1 MDDDAYDDNDYT
13 VTPGARTV
21 LQKATVMAIQLNQRY
36 VTSEHILYCLLET
49 KNRRDMAI
57 RMLKKLRVPIDT
69 FREMVLEN
77 IRQLTSNTEP
87 PVISRYR
94 KPDQVYYSPKVKEII
109 SISGAEAMSM
119 GTNQIGTEH
128 LLIGIMMSDTG
139 IATNVFRQANIDATK
154 MRDVIYELQGVNT
167 SKSSK
172 PKPRSKT
179 KSKPEDT
186 QSEFEKYAT
195 DLTLIAESGDLLPV
209 IGRSTEIDQVVQTL
223 LRKSKNNPVIIGEPG
238 VGKTAIVEGLA
249 QKIVDGDVPKQLQH
263 KRIMTLD
270 MPLMVAGTKYRG
282 QFEERLTAIIKEVTS
297 RDDII
302 LFVDELHM
310 MVGAGDAD
318 GAMDASNIMKPSLSR
333 GELTIIGATTTTE
346 YTKFI
351 EKDGALERR
360 FQQIKVEEPDVAS
373 TTQILYGVKR
383 AFEQYHN
390 VSISNECVDR
400 VVYLCERY
408 ITDRNFP
415 DKAIDVLDETC
426 AYIRLKQYRKYSTSD
441 EQVKQATEQKEQH
454 VQSGDFEK
462 ACEWRE
468 IEAAEKKRA
477 SKRAKQYE
485 RASERTINMT
495 IGDVERVVARN
506 TGVPINSIKHG
517 DREKVKRL
525 QTYMQRHVIGQ
536 DHAVETIV
544 TSIKRSYT
552 GLSGQQRPI
561 GCFLFLG
568 PTGVGKTHLTK
579 CLTEYLFD
587 SADNMIRVDMSEL
600 MESHSV
606 SKLIGSP
613 PGYVGYEEANQGQL
627 TERVRRN
634 PYSVVL
640 FDEIEKAHP
649 DVMNLMLQMLDEGML
664 TDSHGRKINFRNT
677 IIVLTSNI
685 GAREI
690 QRNTTVGFSRNDTES
705 SDRVLREAQTMLPP
719 EFINRLDE
727 IVMFNQLDKPD
738 MHTICDMLF
747 RELQHRLSHNGI
759 TFTCTPR
766 VKKHVVELNTEHKY
780 GARPLRRLISKHVE
794 NAIADHLLEHHSTRI
809 HATCQ
814 RGRIVITDPGQS
826 S

>member
-1 MDDDAYDDNDYT
+1 MNDDSYDDNDYT
-13 VTPGARTV
+13 VTPAARQV
-21 LQKATVMAIQLNQRY
+21 LQKATVLAIQLNQRY
-36 VTSEHILYCLLET
+36 VTSEHILYCLLES
-49 KNRRDMAI
+49 KSKRDMAI
-57 RMLKKLRVPIDT
+57 RVLKKLRVPIDT
-69 FREMVLEN
+69 FKEMVIEN
-77 IRQLTSNTEP
+77 IKQLTSNTEP
-87 PVISRYR
+87 PVVSRYR
-94 KPDQVYYSPKVKEII
+94 KADQVYYSPKVKEII
-109 SISGAEAMSM
+109 SIAGAEAMSM
-119 GTNQIGTEH
+119 GTSEIGTEH

-139 IATNVFRQANIDATK
+139 IATSVFKQANINATQ
-154 MRDVIYELQGVNT
+154 MRDMIYDLANVEIPKKKKRVSRKKTT
-167 SKSSK
+167 SD
-172 PKPRSKT
+172 P
-179 KSKPEDT
+179 DT

-195 DLTLIAESGDLLPV
+195 DLTWIAETGDLLPV
-209 IGRSTEIDQVVQTL
+209 IGRSQEIDQVIQTL

-249 QKIVDGDVPKQLQH
+249 LRIVSGDVPKQLQH

-302 LFVDELHM
+302 LFVDEMHM

-333 GELTIIGATTTTE
+333 GELTIIGATTTAE

-360 FQQIKVEEPDVAS
+360 FQQIQVDEPDAAS
-373 TTQILYGVKR
+373 TTQILYGVKQS
-383 AFEQYHN
+383 FEQYHN
-390 VSISNECVDR
+390 VTIDNSCVDR
-400 VVYLCERY
+400 VVHLCARY

-415 DKAIDVLDETC
+415 DKAIDVMDETC
-426 AYIRLKQYRKYSTSD
+426 AYIRLKQYRKYTSSD

-462 ACEWRE
+462 AIEWRN
-468 IEAAEKKRA
+468 IEAQEKQRA
-477 SKRAKQYE
+477 AKRAKQYE
-485 RASERTINMT
+485 RVSERTIDMT
-495 IGDVERVVARN
+495 ISDVERVVARN

-525 QTYMQRHVIGQ
+525 QTYMHRHVIGQ

-738 MHTICDMLF
+738 MRTICDMLF
-747 RELQHRLSHNGI
+747 RELASRLQHNGI

-766 VKKHVVELNTEHKY
+766 VKQHIVDLNTEHKY

-794 NAIADHLLEHHSTRI
+794 NAIADHLLEQHVTRI

-814 RGRIVITDPGQS
+814 RGRIMITSPDLTS
-826 S
+826 

>member
-1 MDDDAYDDNDYT
+1 
-13 VTPGARTV
+13 
-21 LQKATVMAIQLNQRY
+21 
-36 VTSEHILYCLLET
+36 
-49 KNRRDMAI
+49 
-57 RMLKKLRVPIDT
+57 
-69 FREMVLEN
+69 
-77 IRQLTSNTEP
+77 
-87 PVISRYR
+87 
-94 KPDQVYYSPKVKEII
+94 
-109 SISGAEAMSM
+109 
-119 GTNQIGTEH
+119 
-128 LLIGIMMSDTG
+128 
-139 IATNVFRQANIDATK
+139 
-154 MRDVIYELQGVNT
+154 
-167 SKSSK
+167 
-172 PKPRSKT
+172 
-179 KSKPEDT
+179 
-186 QSEFEKYAT
+186 
-195 DLTLIAESGDLLPV
+195 
-209 IGRSTEIDQVVQTL
+209 L

-249 QKIVDGDVPKQLQH
+249 LRIVSGDVPKQLQH

-282 QFEERLTAIIKEVTS
+282 QFEERLTAIIKEVKV

-302 LFVDELHM
+302 LFVDEMHM

-333 GELTIIGATTTTE
+333 GELTIIGATTTAE

-360 FQQIKVEEPDVAS
+360 FQQIQVNEPDVAS

-383 AFEQYHN
+383 SFEQYHN
-390 VSISNECVDR
+390 VTIDNTCVDR
-400 VVYLCERY
+400 VVHLCARY

-415 DKAIDVLDETC
+415 DKAIDVMDETC
-426 AYIRLKQYRKYSTSD
+426 AYIRLKQYRKYTSSD

-468 IEAAEKKRA
+468 IEIAEKQRA
-477 SKRAKQYE
+477 ASRAKQYE

-525 QTYMQRHVIGQ
+525 QNYMHRHVIGQ

-738 MHTICDMLF
+738 MRTICDMLF
-747 RELQHRLSHNGI
+747 GELASRLQHNNI

-766 VKKHVVELNTEHKY
+766 VKQHIVDLNTEHKY

-794 NAIADHLLEHHSTRI
+794 NAIADHLLQHHVTQI

-814 RGRIVITDPGQS
+814 RGRIMITSPDLTS
-826 S
+826 